1 MSSKTIV
8 RREECNVKLIDAL
21 VKNKWRWTWM
31 EEEHTDGVVFGV
43 YMRKIT
49 KPGYALCLWCDAPV
63 NYGGKGL
70 SSIKQHAST
79 DVHQAN
85 RKTRETNYLVNS
97 PNHSRPPNNNQYL
110 LVNR

>member
-1 MSSKTIV
+1 
-8 RREECNVKLIDAL
+8 
-21 VKNKWRWTWM
+21 M

-85 RKTRETNYLVNS
+85 RKTRETNFRLLKIYFFKCINS
-97 PNHSRPPNNNQYL
+97 LSYA
-110 LVNR
+110 VFEVI